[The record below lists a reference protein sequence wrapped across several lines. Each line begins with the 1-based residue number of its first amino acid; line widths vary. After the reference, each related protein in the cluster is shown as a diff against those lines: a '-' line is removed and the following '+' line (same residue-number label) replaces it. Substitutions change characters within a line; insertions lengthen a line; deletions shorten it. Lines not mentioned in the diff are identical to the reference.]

1 LRSGAEAAAVAV
13 AEAAA
18 EAAVAAAAAAAV
30 AEAAAAAC
38 PGDVAKSANPN
49 FALPSVIQSV
59 SGHYALASFH
69 MPQNSSASA
78 DRD

>member
-59 SGHYALASFH
+59 SGGARLGAGNGSG
-69 MPQNSSASA
+69 
-78 DRD
+78 

>member
-1 LRSGAEAAAVAV
+1 VAV

-18 EAAVAAAAAAAV
+18 EAAVAAVAAAAV
-30 AEAAAAAC
+30 AAAEAAAAAC

-69 MPQNSSASA
+69 LPQNSSASA
-78 DRD
+78 DRDWRRA